1 MMEEFEISIP
11 NKNVKLK
18 CSSHYDMLVC
28 TVERDDEQLSVI
40 RIDEYGGSITM
51 LTRDSEIKVDRFKK
65 RYTGT
70 PIVAEFEW

>member
-1 MMEEFEISIP
+1 MEEFEISIH
-11 NKNVKLK
+11 KNVKFK
-18 CSSHYDMLVC
+18 CSPQYDTLVC
-28 TVERDDEQLSVI
+28 IVERDGEQLSVI
-40 RIDEYGGSITM
+40 RIAEYGGSITM